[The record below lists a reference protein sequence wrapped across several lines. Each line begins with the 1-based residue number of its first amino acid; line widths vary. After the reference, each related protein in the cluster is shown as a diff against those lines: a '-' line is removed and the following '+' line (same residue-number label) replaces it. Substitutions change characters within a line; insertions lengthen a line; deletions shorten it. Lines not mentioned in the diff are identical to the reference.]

1 MFLNWTS
8 LTKLCSKKRKL
19 NIETFIK
26 VPPLPIK
33 VWTCFPKEQLVGNL
47 CCCVE
52 LQEAKVCRRTFWC
65 AKMSLFLLTQTSP
78 VHIHFIQSGQRKD
91 CLGKTNK
98 TQLQGSL
105 PSSSLSQK
113 MPSLFSNKCKLK
125 REMKSEKV
133 KANSVNLQHPLSG
146 VGLQLGLKEML
157 GWFSIVTLQ
166 TLQS

>member
-8 LTKLCSKKRKL
+8 LTKFCSRKRKL
-19 NIETFIK
+19 NIETFIRA
-26 VPPLPIK
+26 LPIK
-33 VWTCFPKEQLVGNL
+33 VWTCFQKEQLVGNL

-65 AKMSLFLLTQTSP
+65 AKMSLFLLIQTSP
-78 VHIHFIQSGQRKD
+78 LHIHFIQSGQRKD

-105 PSSSLSQK
+105 PSSSSSQN
-113 MPSLFSNKCKLK
+113 MPSLFSDKCKLK

-133 KANSVNLQHPLSG
+133 KAKSMSLRSANEFVWVPKGGKLAPCN
-146 VGLQLGLKEML
+146 
-157 GWFSIVTLQ
+157 TLC
-166 TLQS
+166 LE